1 MIVLITGIVCIVMAL
16 QLHMILV
23 LYNKVDDLEQ
33 KLKSM
38 NHDINMVS
46 KTVTNQKQ
54 ILKG

>member
-46 KTVTNQKQ
+46 KTITNQKQ